1 MSCNMRFLRPGNSE
15 ARHVRATFTVSATMA
30 HPAAAQGNGENDLSV
45 AYDSMAQFVAH
56 RIEFLDNLPPG
67 NDHVFIRV
75 SRGLGP
81 RAKTEH
87 TVPVKASQAATGS
100 KCRPC
105 RRSLL
110 PRR

>member
-30 HPAAAQGNGENDLSV
+30 HPAAANDLSV

-87 TVPVKASQAATGS
+87 TVPVKASQAATVS
-100 KCRPC
+100 KRRPC